1 MAVPLS
7 VVALLFAGTL
17 AACGGSSNSSGKITL
32 RFAWWGDA
40 TRAKVTQQAVALFE
54 KQHPDITVQTEYAAY
69 NPYFQKLAT
78 ETAGGNAPDL
88 LQMDYRYLNEYG
100 KRGIL
105 LNLNP
110 YMPGTLSLGQFN
122 QSIAAAGNVSG
133 QQEAVTFA
141 QNTTAVIYD
150 ETRLTALGVPAPPA
164 GWTWPQFQS
173 WAQQVYQRSGG
184 KLYGTGD
191 MGWAE
196 PVFEQWLIQR
206 GKQLYTPAG
215 QFGFTNADLAQF
227 WSFWL
232 AMEKS
237 GAATPAA
244 ITAKEDGTPANSPL
258 PSRTSAA
265 DFNYDSVFN
274 GYAAVDS
281 DQLAMASFPVVNGS
295 TGQYRKPAM
304 LLSVYAHSPHTQAA
318 VQLLNFL
325 VNDPSAGKA
334 LGTNRGLPANLAI
347 RQAIIPQL
355 TSASREV
362 VTYESGVQSQL
373 IATPP
378 APPEGDVQV
387 FSLFSRT
394 YQSLVFR
401 RLSLQAAVSQFFSQ
415 GSQALASSS

>member
-1 MAVPLS
+1 M
-7 VVALLFAGTL
+7 LLAAGAL
-17 AACGGSSNSSGKITL
+17 AACGGSSSSGKVTL

-78 ETAGGNAPDL
+78 ETAGGNTPDL
-88 LQMDYRYLNEYG
+88 LQMDYRYLNQYG

-105 LNLNP
+105 LNLDP
-110 YMPGTLSLGQFN
+110 FMPGTLSLGQFN
-122 QSIAAAGNVSG
+122 PSIAGAGKVSG

-150 ETRLTALGVPAPPA
+150 QARLTALGVPAPQP

-206 GKQLYTPAG
+206 GKQLYTPSG

-232 AMEKS
+232 GMETS

-244 ITAKEDGTPANSPL
+244 ITAKEDGTAANSPL
-258 PSRTSAA
+258 PSRRSVA

-281 DQLAMASFPVVNGS
+281 DQLAMASFPVVGGS

-304 LLSVYAHSPHTQAA
+304 LLSVYAHSPHAQAA
-318 VQLLNFL
+318 VELLNFL
-325 VNDPSAGKA
+325 VNDPTAGQV

-355 TSASREV
+355 TAASRAV
-362 VTYESGVQSQL
+362 VAYESGVQSQL
-373 IATPP
+373 IGTPA
-378 APPEGDVQV
+378 APPQGDVQV

-394 YQSLVFR
+394 YQALVFH

-415 GSQALASSS
+415 GNQALTSSS